1 MAPPRPASLLA
12 SLIEIAQT
20 RLRLAAVELEEE
32 RLRIAQLLVLGACA
46 FFFVALGVVALSAL
60 LVVAFWE
67 THRLA
72 VLGALAVLY
81 LGAGAWAL
89 RSIRRITAR
98 RPALFEATFAELQK
112 DADALAR
119 RRPRADD
126 DAEGA

>member
-20 RLRLAAVELEEE
+20 RLQLAAVELEEE
-32 RLRIAQLLVLGACA
+32 RLRIARLLVLGAVA
-46 FFFVALGVVALSAL
+46 GFFVALGMVALSAL
-60 LVVAFWE
+60 LVVAFWDA
-67 THRLA
+67 HRLA

-81 LGAGAWAL
+81 LGVGAWAVGA
-89 RSIRRITAR
+89 IRRITAR
-98 RPALFEATFAELQK
+98 RPALFEVTLAELQK

-119 RRPRADD
+119 RRALADD